1 VTPPAL
7 CHCSGLC
14 AHLGACLP
22 ACVTVCPLML
32 RADSAFLRL
41 YLSIGF
47 FESVSSLSVNKHE
60 QACPPL
66 PPPPVMRRLLMY
78 LRRSWSVSPPSSST
92 APPPSCPQTLKLPWS
107 TCCLASRWKATC
119 APAACTSRVRAW
131 VGSGVRGWDGGTVAL
146 AILLSKPLRPA
157 LPSPSVCALVWS
169 GACMHLPACQ
179 PVSHA

>member
-1 VTPPAL
+1 MTPPAL

-22 ACVTVCPLML
+22 ACVTVCPLMV

-66 PPPPVMRRLLMY
+66 PPPRHAQVAYVPEEKLVRFSAKLFNCTPAQLPSDLKASLVNMLSCQSMEGY
-78 LRRSWSVSPPSSST
+78 LRPGCVHLT
-92 APPPSCPQTLKLPWS
+92 G
-107 TCCLASRWKATC
+107 
-119 APAACTSRVRAW
+119 ACM
-131 VGSGVRGWDGGTVAL
+131 GGVRGWVGGTVAL
-146 AILLSKPLRPA
+146 AIVLSKPLRAA
-157 LPSPSVCALVWS
+157 LPPPSVCALVWS

-179 PVSHA
+179 LLLHA